1 VKGMQKDI
9 VLCPGLT
16 LTRSLIQAL
25 AHTLPRR
32 DITIYI
38 DNYFT
43 FVPLFEELRSCQFGA
58 VRTTRLYSEF
68 LFKIKEIKDQFS
80 KKLE

>member
-1 VKGMQKDI
+1 MQKDI
-9 VLCPGLT
+9 VLRLGLI

-25 AHTLPRR
+25 AHTLPRC
-32 DITIYI
+32 DITIYM

-43 FVPLFEELRSCQFGA
+43 SVPLFEELRSCQFGA
-58 VRTTRLYSEF
+58 VRTTRPYSEF
-68 LFKIKEIKDQFS
+68 PSKIKEIKDQFL